1 MRNPTIIPQI
11 KPFLNNI
18 RLFHIFFQ
26 AFSFPHRAGGLPRRA
41 AGAPGRRPLMRDL
54 IAADLFSCTRFSC
67 RETRHSC
74 SIGRE
79 CPTRQGAGSFRAPCS
94 RACHSSPH
102 SGSPDSRTQPI
113 GRVGTSPG
121 MTKTLVRGIAAP
133 LCSFKTWPA
142 SMSAQSPKTIPNLCS
157 AWRAAPGRTTKARAH
172 PAELQYMTSLSAR
185 MASCRACS
193 TTAPMTGGPLRR
205 TDWRTD

>member
-1 MRNPTIIPQI
+1 MQRS
-11 KPFLNNI
+11 L
-18 RLFHIFFQ
+18 R
-26 AFSFPHRAGGLPRRA
+26 
-41 AGAPGRRPLMRDL
+41 
-54 IAADLFSCTRFSC
+54 
-67 RETRHSC
+67 
-74 SIGRE
+74 RE

-121 MTKTLVRGIAAP
+121 MTKTLARGIAAP

-157 AWRAAPGRTTKARAH
+157 AWRAAPGRTTKAREH

-205 TDWRTD
+205 TDWRTDSRAAPPRCSLCSSTPRKTTLNAPSALYRPRPRRPRRPRRPPPRAARCTPPAPWPQRPPARPGLAGLA